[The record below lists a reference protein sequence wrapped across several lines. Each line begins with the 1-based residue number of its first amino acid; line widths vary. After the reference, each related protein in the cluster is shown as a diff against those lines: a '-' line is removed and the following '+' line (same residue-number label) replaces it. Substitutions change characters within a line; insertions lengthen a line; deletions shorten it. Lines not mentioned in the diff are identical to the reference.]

1 MNSKRSNFLF
11 HTTLLSAVSALAVGF
26 SAPDAQAE
34 FSWDQLSGQSVT
46 VMMPEHPVTDGVR
59 AVLDQFESDTGI
71 AVNLQ
76 TMAEDLYFDR
86 MEVAL
91 RGSGGNSQMD
101 VYFLPM
107 DSTAYTQ
114 HSNGLV
120 HSLQAFIDNP
130 DLTAPDYNLADIPA
144 GFLDSTKYNLE
155 GNWEYHG
162 IPASFETYILFANMD
177 HVNTY
182 LGGKM
187 PTSMEELITA
197 AHKIK
202 EDSNGAVA
210 GAVLRGIRSDTL
222 IDTITGFVN
231 NSVGPADRSAPY
243 NIWFAGGWDKP
254 QMDHPDIVRGLAN
267 YAELMKAGPVN
278 IQAMDWPDASQFFQ
292 AGGAAFFIDAS
303 LFAPGFEAPDE
314 SPIAGQIG
322 YSVIP
327 VDNEQGEPYTAHW
340 QWGYGIPQNAANP
353 EAGWLF
359 IQYMSHPDNA
369 TAIGKLHGG
378 APRLSTWNDADYAS
392 SFPQGYVD
400 AVAAAMPNSQTS
412 VVQRAGWS
420 EFALRIVDVIQA
432 IYGGADPAAAG
443 AAAQADFKTM
453 MAN

>member
-1 MNSKRSNFLF
+1 MNIQLFRSSLLVAASTVALGITASK
-11 HTTLLSAVSALAVGF
+11 ALADF
-26 SAPDAQAE
+26 A
-34 FSWDQLSGQSVT
+34 WDQFSGQSIT

-59 AVLDQFESDTGI
+59 AVLDRFESDTGI
-71 AVNLQ
+71 DVNMQ

-114 HSNGLV
+114 RTNGLM
-120 HSLQAFIDNP
+120 HSLQGFIDNP
-130 DLTAPDYNLADIPA
+130 DLTASDYNLADIPA
-144 GFLDSTKYNLE
+144 GFLDSTKYDVN
-155 GNWEYHG
+155 GTWEYHG

-177 HVNTY
+177 HVDQY
-182 LGGKM
+182 LNGKM
-187 PTSMEELITA
+187 PTTMKELIA
-197 AHKIK
+197 AAREVKH
-202 EDSNGAVA
+202 ESGGAVA

-231 NSVGPADRSAPY
+231 NSVGSADRSAPY
-243 NIWFAGGWDKP
+243 NVWFSGDWTNPKMND
-254 QMDHPDIVRGLAN
+254 PDIVRGLSN

-278 IQAMDWPDASQFFQ
+278 IQAMDWPDASQFFM

-303 LFAPGFEAPDE
+303 LFAPGFENADE
-314 SPIAGQIG
+314 SPIAGKIG

-327 VDNEQGEPYTAHW
+327 IDNDEGEPFTAHW
-340 QWGYGIPQNAANP
+340 QWGFGIPQNAANA

-359 IQYMSHPDNA
+359 IQYMSNADNA
-369 TAIGKLHGG
+369 TAIGRLHGG
-378 APRLSTWNDADYAS
+378 APRLSTWADADYAS
-392 SFPQGYVD
+392 SFPQAYVD

-420 EFALRIVDVIQA
+420 EFALRIVDVVQD
-432 IYGGADPAAAG
+432 IYGGADPTAAG
-443 AAAQADFKTM
+443 EAAQEDFRKLA
-453 MAN
+453 AN